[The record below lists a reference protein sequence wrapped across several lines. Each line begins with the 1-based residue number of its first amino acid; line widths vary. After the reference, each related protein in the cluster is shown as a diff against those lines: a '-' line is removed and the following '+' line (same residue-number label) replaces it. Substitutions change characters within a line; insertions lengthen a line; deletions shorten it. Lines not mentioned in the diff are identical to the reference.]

1 MSTPTPDTPDIPD
14 TPQTHDRPDGAPEES
29 LADQVFVDAGR
40 TREIPSS
47 PAATATATATAPA
60 QAQAQAPA
68 QPHIPAPTPAAETT
82 WLKGPAPFALVLGV
96 LGLLVAAAVLINELA
111 DVSLP
116 WQNLGP
122 WSVVAA
128 GVVVLLVG
136 AIGLRSSRANRD

>member
-1 MSTPTPDTPDIPD
+1 MTTPTPD

-29 LADQVFVDAGR
+29 LADEVFVDADR

-60 QAQAQAPA
+60 PAPA
-68 QPHIPAPTPAAETT
+68 PAAPHIPAPPPAAGTT
-82 WLKGPAPFALVLGV
+82 WLKGPAPFALVLGL

-136 AIGLRSSRANRD
+136 AIGLRSSRAHRD